1 MSAEAQRIGHGDT
14 DIRLLPLIDHKVQIT
29 GRIRMTIVDR
39 CRHKAVLHC
48 QCRNDRFQCPAGT
61 KQVSGHGF
69 RTGYIRLHRCSAK
82 RLFHSQR
89 FTGIIERRAGSMRI
103 DIINIRSCNS
113 SILDCHG
120 HGTGRL
126 CSIRKRCRNMIGI
139 TGAAIPDDLP
149 IDFRISGKRML
160 QLLQNQHTGSL
171 SHNEALAFRVE
182 GNRSTIGILSLMQ
195 MAKTTNAARRLA
207 DYGLPFITV
216 LTDPTMGGVSAS
228 FAFIGDVVI
237 AEPKALIGFA
247 GGVATGSCFLK
258 KGFSLGRAYETK
270 SLSGAVLPVLLVIGV
285 ATGAY
290 AASTE
295 GPGSKHAPLLL
306 ALVVALVIGAL
317 AQKSRMCF
325 AGSIRDVILMKNFD
339 LLSIIAALFVVMTIY
354 NIATGNFHLSFSGQ
368 PIAHSQ
374 HLWNI
379 LGMYVVGFAAVLAGG
394 CPLRQLILAGQGSS
408 DSAVTFLGMLLGAAF
423 AHNFNLVGSVAKA
436 ATATDAA
443 VPGGPAMPGKIAVI
457 VCIVLLFVIAAT
469 NLRRKKAA
477 K

>member
-1 MSAEAQRIGHGDT
+1 MKLFDKTWKLALSGVVIGLLVMLLAMSGNPANMAICVACFIRDAAGALKLHTAAPVQYFRPEIVGFVCGSFLISMATKEYRSTAGSAPMVRFLLGAVMMIGALVFLGCPLRMVLRMSAGD
-14 DIRLLPLIDHKVQIT
+14 L
-29 GRIRMTIVDR
+29 
-39 CRHKAVLHC
+39 
-48 QCRNDRFQCPAGT
+48 
-61 KQVSGHGF
+61 
-69 RTGYIRLHRCSAK
+69 
-82 RLFHSQR
+82 
-89 FTGIIERRAGSMRI
+89 
-103 DIINIRSCNS
+103 
-113 SILDCHG
+113 
-120 HGTGRL
+120 
-126 CSIRKRCRNMIGI
+126 
-139 TGAAIPDDLP
+139 
-149 IDFRISGKRML
+149 
-160 QLLQNQHTGSL
+160 
-171 SHNEALAFRVE
+171 
-182 GNRSTIGILSLMQ
+182 
-195 MAKTTNAARRLA
+195 NA
-207 DYGLPFITV
+207 YV
-216 LTDPTMGGVSAS
+216 
-228 FAFIGDVVI
+228 
-237 AEPKALIGFA
+237 ALIGFA

-270 SLSGAVLPVLLVIGV
+270 SLSGAVLPVLLAALLVIGV

-290 AASTE
+290 VASTE

-325 AGSIRDVILMKNFD
+325 AGSIRDVILIKNFD
-339 LLSIIAALFVVMTIY
+339 LLSIIAALFVVMTVY

-423 AHNFNLVGSVAKA
+423 AHNFNLVGSAAKA

>member
-1 MSAEAQRIGHGDT
+1 MKLFDKTWKLALSGVVIGLLVMLLAMSGNPANMAICVACFIRDAAGALKLHTAAPVQYFRPEIVGFVCGSFLISMATKEYRSTAGSAPMVRFLLGAVMMIGALVFLGCPLRMVLRMSAGD
-14 DIRLLPLIDHKVQIT
+14 L
-29 GRIRMTIVDR
+29 
-39 CRHKAVLHC
+39 
-48 QCRNDRFQCPAGT
+48 
-61 KQVSGHGF
+61 
-69 RTGYIRLHRCSAK
+69 
-82 RLFHSQR
+82 
-89 FTGIIERRAGSMRI
+89 
-103 DIINIRSCNS
+103 
-113 SILDCHG
+113 
-120 HGTGRL
+120 
-126 CSIRKRCRNMIGI
+126 
-139 TGAAIPDDLP
+139 
-149 IDFRISGKRML
+149 
-160 QLLQNQHTGSL
+160 
-171 SHNEALAFRVE
+171 
-182 GNRSTIGILSLMQ
+182 
-195 MAKTTNAARRLA
+195 NA
-207 DYGLPFITV
+207 YV
-216 LTDPTMGGVSAS
+216 
-228 FAFIGDVVI
+228 
-237 AEPKALIGFA
+237 ALIGFA

-270 SLSGAVLPVLLVIGV
+270 SLSGAVLPVLLAALLVIGV

-339 LLSIIAALFVVMTIY
+339 LLSIIVALFAVMTIY

-423 AHNFNLVGSVAKA
+423 AHNFNLVGSAAKA

>member
-1 MSAEAQRIGHGDT
+1 MKLFDKTWKLALSGVVIGLLVMLLAMSGNPANMAICVACFIRDAAGALKLHTAAPVQYFRPEIVGFVCGSFLISMATKEYRSTAGSAPMVRFLLGAVMMIGALVFLGCPLRMVLRMSAGD
-14 DIRLLPLIDHKVQIT
+14 L
-29 GRIRMTIVDR
+29 
-39 CRHKAVLHC
+39 
-48 QCRNDRFQCPAGT
+48 
-61 KQVSGHGF
+61 
-69 RTGYIRLHRCSAK
+69 
-82 RLFHSQR
+82 
-89 FTGIIERRAGSMRI
+89 
-103 DIINIRSCNS
+103 
-113 SILDCHG
+113 
-120 HGTGRL
+120 
-126 CSIRKRCRNMIGI
+126 
-139 TGAAIPDDLP
+139 
-149 IDFRISGKRML
+149 
-160 QLLQNQHTGSL
+160 
-171 SHNEALAFRVE
+171 
-182 GNRSTIGILSLMQ
+182 
-195 MAKTTNAARRLA
+195 NA
-207 DYGLPFITV
+207 YV
-216 LTDPTMGGVSAS
+216 
-228 FAFIGDVVI
+228 
-237 AEPKALIGFA
+237 ALIGFA

-270 SLSGAVLPVLLVIGV
+270 SLSGAVLPVLLAALLVIGV

-306 ALVVALVIGAL
+306 ALMVALVIGAL

-339 LLSIIAALFVVMTIY
+339 LLSIIAALFAVMTIY
-354 NIATGNFHLSFSGQ
+354 NIATSNFHLSFSGQ

-423 AHNFNLVGSVAKA
+423 AHNFNLVGSAAKA

>member
-1 MSAEAQRIGHGDT
+1 MKLFDKTWKLALSGVVIGLLVMLLAMSGNPANMAICVACFIRDAAGALKLHTAAPVQYFRPEIVGFVCGSFLISVATKEYRSTAGSAPMVRFLLGAVMMIGALVFLGCPLRMVLRMSAGD
-14 DIRLLPLIDHKVQIT
+14 L
-29 GRIRMTIVDR
+29 
-39 CRHKAVLHC
+39 
-48 QCRNDRFQCPAGT
+48 
-61 KQVSGHGF
+61 
-69 RTGYIRLHRCSAK
+69 
-82 RLFHSQR
+82 
-89 FTGIIERRAGSMRI
+89 
-103 DIINIRSCNS
+103 
-113 SILDCHG
+113 
-120 HGTGRL
+120 
-126 CSIRKRCRNMIGI
+126 
-139 TGAAIPDDLP
+139 
-149 IDFRISGKRML
+149 
-160 QLLQNQHTGSL
+160 
-171 SHNEALAFRVE
+171 
-182 GNRSTIGILSLMQ
+182 
-195 MAKTTNAARRLA
+195 NA
-207 DYGLPFITV
+207 YV
-216 LTDPTMGGVSAS
+216 
-228 FAFIGDVVI
+228 
-237 AEPKALIGFA
+237 ALIGFA

-258 KGFSLGRAYETK
+258 KGFSLGRSYETK
-270 SLSGAVLPVLLVIGV
+270 SLSGAVLPVLLAALLVIGV

-339 LLSIIAALFVVMTIY
+339 LLSIIAALFAVMIIY

-423 AHNFNLVGSVAKA
+423 AHNFNLVGSAAKA

-457 VCIVLLFVIAAT
+457 VCIVLLFMIAAT

>member
-1 MSAEAQRIGHGDT
+1 MKLFDKTWKLALSGVVIGLLVMLLALSGNPANMAICVACFIRDAAGALKLHTAAPVQYFRPEIVGFVCGSFLISMATKEYRSTAGSAPMVRFLLGAVMMIGALVFLGCPLRMVLRMSAGD
-14 DIRLLPLIDHKVQIT
+14 L
-29 GRIRMTIVDR
+29 
-39 CRHKAVLHC
+39 
-48 QCRNDRFQCPAGT
+48 
-61 KQVSGHGF
+61 
-69 RTGYIRLHRCSAK
+69 
-82 RLFHSQR
+82 
-89 FTGIIERRAGSMRI
+89 
-103 DIINIRSCNS
+103 
-113 SILDCHG
+113 
-120 HGTGRL
+120 
-126 CSIRKRCRNMIGI
+126 
-139 TGAAIPDDLP
+139 
-149 IDFRISGKRML
+149 
-160 QLLQNQHTGSL
+160 
-171 SHNEALAFRVE
+171 
-182 GNRSTIGILSLMQ
+182 
-195 MAKTTNAARRLA
+195 NA
-207 DYGLPFITV
+207 YV
-216 LTDPTMGGVSAS
+216 
-228 FAFIGDVVI
+228 
-237 AEPKALIGFA
+237 ALIGFA

-270 SLSGAVLPVLLVIGV
+270 SLSGAVLPVLLAALLVIGV

-339 LLSIIAALFVVMTIY
+339 LLSIIAALFVVMTVY

-423 AHNFNLVGSVAKA
+423 AHNFNLVGSAAKA

-457 VCIVLLFVIAAT
+457 VCIVLLFMIAAT

>member
-1 MSAEAQRIGHGDT
+1 MKLFDKTWKLALSGVVIGLLVMLLAMSGNPANMAICVACFIRDAAGALKLHTAAPVQYFRPEIVGFVCGSFLISMATKEYRSTAGSAPMVRFLLGTVMMIGALVFLGCPLRMVLRMSAGD
-14 DIRLLPLIDHKVQIT
+14 L
-29 GRIRMTIVDR
+29 
-39 CRHKAVLHC
+39 
-48 QCRNDRFQCPAGT
+48 
-61 KQVSGHGF
+61 
-69 RTGYIRLHRCSAK
+69 
-82 RLFHSQR
+82 
-89 FTGIIERRAGSMRI
+89 
-103 DIINIRSCNS
+103 
-113 SILDCHG
+113 
-120 HGTGRL
+120 
-126 CSIRKRCRNMIGI
+126 
-139 TGAAIPDDLP
+139 
-149 IDFRISGKRML
+149 
-160 QLLQNQHTGSL
+160 
-171 SHNEALAFRVE
+171 
-182 GNRSTIGILSLMQ
+182 
-195 MAKTTNAARRLA
+195 NA
-207 DYGLPFITV
+207 YV
-216 LTDPTMGGVSAS
+216 
-228 FAFIGDVVI
+228 
-237 AEPKALIGFA
+237 ALIGFA

-270 SLSGAVLPVLLVIGV
+270 PLSGAVLPVLLAALLVIGV

-295 GPGSKHAPLLL
+295 GLGSKHAPLLL
-306 ALVVALVIGAL
+306 ALMVALVIGAL

-423 AHNFNLVGSVAKA
+423 AHNFNLVGSAAKA

>member
-1 MSAEAQRIGHGDT
+1 MKLFDKTWKLALSGVVIGLLVMLLAMSGNPANMAICVACFIRDAAGALKLHTAAPVQYFRPEIVGFVCGSFLISMATKEYRSTAGSAPMVRFLLGAVMMIGALVFLGCPLRMVLRMSAGD
-14 DIRLLPLIDHKVQIT
+14 L
-29 GRIRMTIVDR
+29 
-39 CRHKAVLHC
+39 
-48 QCRNDRFQCPAGT
+48 
-61 KQVSGHGF
+61 
-69 RTGYIRLHRCSAK
+69 
-82 RLFHSQR
+82 
-89 FTGIIERRAGSMRI
+89 
-103 DIINIRSCNS
+103 
-113 SILDCHG
+113 
-120 HGTGRL
+120 
-126 CSIRKRCRNMIGI
+126 
-139 TGAAIPDDLP
+139 
-149 IDFRISGKRML
+149 
-160 QLLQNQHTGSL
+160 
-171 SHNEALAFRVE
+171 
-182 GNRSTIGILSLMQ
+182 
-195 MAKTTNAARRLA
+195 NA
-207 DYGLPFITV
+207 YV
-216 LTDPTMGGVSAS
+216 
-228 FAFIGDVVI
+228 
-237 AEPKALIGFA
+237 ALIGFA

-270 SLSGAVLPVLLVIGV
+270 SLSGAVLPVLLAALLVIGV
-285 ATGAY
+285 ATDAY

-339 LLSIIAALFVVMTIY
+339 LLSIIAELFAVMTIY

-423 AHNFNLVGSVAKA
+423 AHNFNLVGSAAKA

>member
-1 MSAEAQRIGHGDT
+1 MKLFDKTWKLALSGVVIGLLVMLLAMSGNPANMAICVACFIRDAAGALKLHTAAPVQYFRPEIVGFVCGSFLISMATKEYRSTAGSAPMVRFLLGAVMMIGALVFLGCPLRMVLRMSAGD
-14 DIRLLPLIDHKVQIT
+14 L
-29 GRIRMTIVDR
+29 
-39 CRHKAVLHC
+39 
-48 QCRNDRFQCPAGT
+48 
-61 KQVSGHGF
+61 
-69 RTGYIRLHRCSAK
+69 
-82 RLFHSQR
+82 
-89 FTGIIERRAGSMRI
+89 
-103 DIINIRSCNS
+103 
-113 SILDCHG
+113 
-120 HGTGRL
+120 
-126 CSIRKRCRNMIGI
+126 
-139 TGAAIPDDLP
+139 
-149 IDFRISGKRML
+149 
-160 QLLQNQHTGSL
+160 
-171 SHNEALAFRVE
+171 
-182 GNRSTIGILSLMQ
+182 
-195 MAKTTNAARRLA
+195 NA
-207 DYGLPFITV
+207 YV
-216 LTDPTMGGVSAS
+216 
-228 FAFIGDVVI
+228 
-237 AEPKALIGFA
+237 ALIGFA

-270 SLSGAVLPVLLVIGV
+270 SLSGAVLPVLLAALLVIGV

-339 LLSIIAALFVVMTIY
+339 LLSIIAALFVVMTVY
-354 NIATGNFHLSFSGQ
+354 NIVTGNFHLSFSGQ

-423 AHNFNLVGSVAKA
+423 AHNFNLVGSAAKA
-436 ATATDAA
+436 ATATEAA

-457 VCIVLLFVIAAT
+457 VCIVLLFMIAAT

>member
-1 MSAEAQRIGHGDT
+1 MKLFDKTWKLALSGVVIGLLVMLLAMSGNPANMAICVACFIRDAAGALKLHTAAPVQYFRPEIVGFVCGSFLISMATKEYRSTAGSAPMVRFLLGAVMMIGALVFLGCPLRMVLRMSAGD
-14 DIRLLPLIDHKVQIT
+14 L
-29 GRIRMTIVDR
+29 
-39 CRHKAVLHC
+39 
-48 QCRNDRFQCPAGT
+48 
-61 KQVSGHGF
+61 
-69 RTGYIRLHRCSAK
+69 
-82 RLFHSQR
+82 
-89 FTGIIERRAGSMRI
+89 
-103 DIINIRSCNS
+103 
-113 SILDCHG
+113 
-120 HGTGRL
+120 
-126 CSIRKRCRNMIGI
+126 
-139 TGAAIPDDLP
+139 
-149 IDFRISGKRML
+149 
-160 QLLQNQHTGSL
+160 
-171 SHNEALAFRVE
+171 
-182 GNRSTIGILSLMQ
+182 
-195 MAKTTNAARRLA
+195 NA
-207 DYGLPFITV
+207 YV
-216 LTDPTMGGVSAS
+216 
-228 FAFIGDVVI
+228 
-237 AEPKALIGFA
+237 ALIGFA

-270 SLSGAVLPVLLVIGV
+270 SLSGAVLPVLLAALLVIGV

-339 LLSIIAALFVVMTIY
+339 LLSIIAALFVVMTVY

-423 AHNFNLVGSVAKA
+423 AHNFNLVGSAAKA

-469 NLRRKKAA
+469 NLRRKKEA

>member
-1 MSAEAQRIGHGDT
+1 MKLFDKTWKLALSGVVIGLLVMLLAMSGNPANMAICVACFIRDAAGALKLHTAAPVQYFRPEIVGFVCGSFLISMATKEYRSTAGSAPMVRFLLGAVMMIGALVFLGCPLRMVLRMSAGD
-14 DIRLLPLIDHKVQIT
+14 L
-29 GRIRMTIVDR
+29 
-39 CRHKAVLHC
+39 
-48 QCRNDRFQCPAGT
+48 
-61 KQVSGHGF
+61 
-69 RTGYIRLHRCSAK
+69 
-82 RLFHSQR
+82 
-89 FTGIIERRAGSMRI
+89 
-103 DIINIRSCNS
+103 
-113 SILDCHG
+113 
-120 HGTGRL
+120 
-126 CSIRKRCRNMIGI
+126 
-139 TGAAIPDDLP
+139 
-149 IDFRISGKRML
+149 
-160 QLLQNQHTGSL
+160 
-171 SHNEALAFRVE
+171 
-182 GNRSTIGILSLMQ
+182 
-195 MAKTTNAARRLA
+195 NA
-207 DYGLPFITV
+207 YV
-216 LTDPTMGGVSAS
+216 
-228 FAFIGDVVI
+228 
-237 AEPKALIGFA
+237 ALIGFA

-270 SLSGAVLPVLLVIGV
+270 SLSGAVLPVLLAALLVIGV

-295 GPGSKHAPLLL
+295 GPGSKHALLLL

-339 LLSIIAALFVVMTIY
+339 LLSIIAALFVVMTVY

-423 AHNFNLVGSVAKA
+423 AHNFNLVGSAAKA

>member
-1 MSAEAQRIGHGDT
+1 MKLFDKTWKLALSGVVIGFLVMLLAMSGNPANMAICVACFIRDAAGALKLHTAAPVQYFRPVIVGFVCGSFLISMATKEYRSTAGSAPMVRFLLGAVMMIGALVFLGCPLRMVLRMSAGD
-14 DIRLLPLIDHKVQIT
+14 L
-29 GRIRMTIVDR
+29 
-39 CRHKAVLHC
+39 
-48 QCRNDRFQCPAGT
+48 
-61 KQVSGHGF
+61 
-69 RTGYIRLHRCSAK
+69 
-82 RLFHSQR
+82 
-89 FTGIIERRAGSMRI
+89 
-103 DIINIRSCNS
+103 
-113 SILDCHG
+113 
-120 HGTGRL
+120 
-126 CSIRKRCRNMIGI
+126 
-139 TGAAIPDDLP
+139 
-149 IDFRISGKRML
+149 
-160 QLLQNQHTGSL
+160 
-171 SHNEALAFRVE
+171 
-182 GNRSTIGILSLMQ
+182 
-195 MAKTTNAARRLA
+195 NA
-207 DYGLPFITV
+207 YV
-216 LTDPTMGGVSAS
+216 
-228 FAFIGDVVI
+228 
-237 AEPKALIGFA
+237 ALIGFA

-270 SLSGAVLPVLLVIGV
+270 SLSGAVLPVLLAALLVIGV

-339 LLSIIAALFVVMTIY
+339 LLSIIAALFVVMTVY
-354 NIATGNFHLSFSGQ
+354 NIVTGNFHLSFSGQ

-423 AHNFNLVGSVAKA
+423 AHNFNLVGSAAKA

-457 VCIVLLFVIAAT
+457 VCIVLLFMIAAT

>member
-1 MSAEAQRIGHGDT
+1 MKLFDKTWKLTLSGVVIGLLVMLLAMSGNPANMAICVACFIRDAAGALKLHTAAPVQYFRPEIVGFVCGSFLISMATKEYRSTAGSAPMVRFLLGAVMMIGALVFLGCPLRMVLWMSAGD
-14 DIRLLPLIDHKVQIT
+14 L
-29 GRIRMTIVDR
+29 
-39 CRHKAVLHC
+39 
-48 QCRNDRFQCPAGT
+48 
-61 KQVSGHGF
+61 
-69 RTGYIRLHRCSAK
+69 
-82 RLFHSQR
+82 
-89 FTGIIERRAGSMRI
+89 
-103 DIINIRSCNS
+103 
-113 SILDCHG
+113 
-120 HGTGRL
+120 
-126 CSIRKRCRNMIGI
+126 
-139 TGAAIPDDLP
+139 
-149 IDFRISGKRML
+149 
-160 QLLQNQHTGSL
+160 
-171 SHNEALAFRVE
+171 
-182 GNRSTIGILSLMQ
+182 
-195 MAKTTNAARRLA
+195 NA
-207 DYGLPFITV
+207 YV
-216 LTDPTMGGVSAS
+216 
-228 FAFIGDVVI
+228 
-237 AEPKALIGFA
+237 ALIGFA

-270 SLSGAVLPVLLVIGV
+270 SLSGAVLPVLLAALLVIGV

-423 AHNFNLVGSVAKA
+423 AHNFNLVGSAAKA

>member
-1 MSAEAQRIGHGDT
+1 MKLFDKTWKLALSGVVIGLLVMLLAMSGNPANMAICVACFIRDAAGALKLHTAAPVQYFRPEIVGFVCGSFLISMATKEYRSTAGSAPMVRFLLGAVMMIGALVFLGCPLRMVLRMSAGD
-14 DIRLLPLIDHKVQIT
+14 L
-29 GRIRMTIVDR
+29 
-39 CRHKAVLHC
+39 
-48 QCRNDRFQCPAGT
+48 
-61 KQVSGHGF
+61 
-69 RTGYIRLHRCSAK
+69 
-82 RLFHSQR
+82 
-89 FTGIIERRAGSMRI
+89 
-103 DIINIRSCNS
+103 
-113 SILDCHG
+113 
-120 HGTGRL
+120 
-126 CSIRKRCRNMIGI
+126 
-139 TGAAIPDDLP
+139 
-149 IDFRISGKRML
+149 
-160 QLLQNQHTGSL
+160 
-171 SHNEALAFRVE
+171 
-182 GNRSTIGILSLMQ
+182 
-195 MAKTTNAARRLA
+195 NA
-207 DYGLPFITV
+207 YV
-216 LTDPTMGGVSAS
+216 
-228 FAFIGDVVI
+228 
-237 AEPKALIGFA
+237 ALIGFA

-270 SLSGAVLPVLLVIGV
+270 SLSGAVLPVLLAALLVIGV

-339 LLSIIAALFVVMTIY
+339 LLSIIAALFAVMTVY
-354 NIATGNFHLSFSGQ
+354 NIAIGNFHLSFSGQ

-423 AHNFNLVGSVAKA
+423 AHNFNLVGSAAKA

>member
-1 MSAEAQRIGHGDT
+1 MKFFDKTWKLALSGVVIGLLVMLLAMSGNPANMAICVACFIRDAAGALKLHTAAPVQYFRPEIVGFVCGSFLISVATKEYRSTAGSAPMVRFLLGAVMMIGALVFLGCPLRMVLRMSAGD
-14 DIRLLPLIDHKVQIT
+14 L
-29 GRIRMTIVDR
+29 
-39 CRHKAVLHC
+39 
-48 QCRNDRFQCPAGT
+48 
-61 KQVSGHGF
+61 
-69 RTGYIRLHRCSAK
+69 
-82 RLFHSQR
+82 
-89 FTGIIERRAGSMRI
+89 
-103 DIINIRSCNS
+103 
-113 SILDCHG
+113 
-120 HGTGRL
+120 
-126 CSIRKRCRNMIGI
+126 
-139 TGAAIPDDLP
+139 
-149 IDFRISGKRML
+149 
-160 QLLQNQHTGSL
+160 
-171 SHNEALAFRVE
+171 
-182 GNRSTIGILSLMQ
+182 
-195 MAKTTNAARRLA
+195 NA
-207 DYGLPFITV
+207 YV
-216 LTDPTMGGVSAS
+216 
-228 FAFIGDVVI
+228 
-237 AEPKALIGFA
+237 ALIGFA

-258 KGFSLGRAYETK
+258 KGFSLGRSYETK
-270 SLSGAVLPVLLVIGV
+270 SLSGAVLPVLLAALLVIGV

-306 ALVVALVIGAL
+306 ALMVALVIGAL

-339 LLSIIAALFVVMTIY
+339 LLSIIAALFAVMIIY

-423 AHNFNLVGSVAKA
+423 AHNFNLVGSAAKA

>member
-1 MSAEAQRIGHGDT
+1 MKLFDKTWKLALSGVAIGLLVMLLAMSGNPANMAICVACFIRDAAGALKLHTAAPVQYFRPEIVGFVCGSFLISMATKEYRSTAGSAPMVRFLLGAVMMIGALVFLGCPLRMVLRMSAGD
-14 DIRLLPLIDHKVQIT
+14 LNAYV
-29 GRIRMTIVDR
+29 
-39 CRHKAVLHC
+39 
-48 QCRNDRFQCPAGT
+48 
-61 KQVSGHGF
+61 
-69 RTGYIRLHRCSAK
+69 
-82 RLFHSQR
+82 
-89 FTGIIERRAGSMRI
+89 
-103 DIINIRSCNS
+103 
-113 SILDCHG
+113 
-120 HGTGRL
+120 
-126 CSIRKRCRNMIGI
+126 
-139 TGAAIPDDLP
+139 
-149 IDFRISGKRML
+149 
-160 QLLQNQHTGSL
+160 
-171 SHNEALAFRVE
+171 ALV
-182 GNRSTIGILSLMQ
+182 
-195 MAKTTNAARRLA
+195 
-207 DYGLPFITV
+207 
-216 LTDPTMGGVSAS
+216 
-228 FAFIGDVVI
+228 
-237 AEPKALIGFA
+237 GFA

-270 SLSGAVLPVLLVIGV
+270 SLSGAVLPVLLAALLVIGV

-339 LLSIIAALFVVMTIY
+339 LLSIIAALFVVMTVY

-423 AHNFNLVGSVAKA
+423 AHNFNLVGSAAKA

>member
-1 MSAEAQRIGHGDT
+1 MKLFDKTWKLALSGVVIGLLVMLLAMSGNPANMAICVACFIRDAAGALKLHTAAPVQYFRPEIVGFVCGSFLISMATKEYRSTAGSAPMVRFLLGAVMMIGALVFLGCPLRMVLRMSAGD
-14 DIRLLPLIDHKVQIT
+14 L
-29 GRIRMTIVDR
+29 
-39 CRHKAVLHC
+39 
-48 QCRNDRFQCPAGT
+48 
-61 KQVSGHGF
+61 
-69 RTGYIRLHRCSAK
+69 
-82 RLFHSQR
+82 
-89 FTGIIERRAGSMRI
+89 
-103 DIINIRSCNS
+103 
-113 SILDCHG
+113 
-120 HGTGRL
+120 
-126 CSIRKRCRNMIGI
+126 
-139 TGAAIPDDLP
+139 
-149 IDFRISGKRML
+149 
-160 QLLQNQHTGSL
+160 
-171 SHNEALAFRVE
+171 
-182 GNRSTIGILSLMQ
+182 
-195 MAKTTNAARRLA
+195 NA
-207 DYGLPFITV
+207 YV
-216 LTDPTMGGVSAS
+216 
-228 FAFIGDVVI
+228 
-237 AEPKALIGFA
+237 ALIGFA

-270 SLSGAVLPVLLVIGV
+270 SLSGAVLPVLLAALLVIGV

-306 ALVVALVIGAL
+306 ALMVALVIGAL

-339 LLSIIAALFVVMTIY
+339 LLSIIATLFAVMTIY
-354 NIATGNFHLSFSGQ
+354 NIATSNFHLSFSGQ

-423 AHNFNLVGSVAKA
+423 AHNFNLVGSAAKA

-457 VCIVLLFVIAAT
+457 VCIVLLFMIAAT